1 MRLSRLLLV
10 VCAIVLVVARSRVMA
25 QAVVGQVFASDASV
39 RGSVVLAQGGTN
51 ITSGSTVTAGESAAL
66 VRMNRGGELRICPS
80 TSVSITASPNGR
92 DLLLGLSDG
101 AVETNYE
108 LANSADAIITPDFR
122 LLLGG
127 PGTAEIAFRVNTRG
141 DACVRTSAD
150 STAPLIIA
158 EQNGDGLYQVKS
170 GEQVFFRN
178 GRVSNPEV
186 STAGDCGCPT
196 PLPVLRAENKAG
208 GPAASAATEQPA
220 TAPDAV
226 RANGAGRPST
236 GSAAPPQPP
245 PSPASPELNVQL
257 EAPFVFRAG
266 EAGPDLED
274 SIAHLRL
281 TEGTKL
287 PTPIVAPPPVQRAA
301 AAAETTV
308 AAPRQQ
314 AAKHKGLFGRVR
326 SFFRSLFR

>member
-1 MRLSRLLLV
+1 MRLSRFLLM
-10 VCAIVLVVARSRVMA
+10 VCAIVTVAAPASVMA

-51 ITSGSTVTAGESAAL
+51 ITSGSTVTAGESTAL

-80 TSVSITASPNGR
+80 TSVSVTASPNGR
-92 DLLLGLSDG
+92 DLLMGLSDG

-108 LANSADAIITPDFR
+108 LANGADSIITPDFR

-127 PGTAEIAFRVNTRG
+127 PGTSEIAFRVNLRG
-141 DACVRTSAD
+141 DACVRASAE
-150 STAPLIIA
+150 STASLIIA

-178 GRVSNPEV
+178 GHVSNPEV
-186 STAGDCGCPT
+186 SSAANCGCPT
-196 PLPVLRAENKAG
+196 PLPVLRAENKPEAR
-208 GPAASAATEQPA
+208 AASARAEQPVA
-220 TAPDAV
+220 APDAV
-226 RANGAGRPST
+226 PADGASRPST
-236 GSAAPPQPP
+236 ASAPPPQPP
-245 PSPASPELNVQL
+245 AASPARELHVQV

-266 EAGPDLED
+266 EAGPDLQD

-281 TEGTKL
+281 TEGAKL
-287 PTPIVAPPPVQRAA
+287 PTPMVAPPPVQHAA
-301 AAAETTV
+301 PAADPTA

-326 SFFRSLFR
+326 SFFRALFR